1 MRSYRNEGAVKKEVL
16 VHHGEHPTPE
26 DALSASPNQIADH
39 REAGRDEQTEKL
51 QEKLDRLRELRKGDD
66 NTQG

>member
-1 MRSYRNEGAVKKEVL
+1 MRSYRNEGAIKKEVL
-16 VHHGEHPTPE
+16 VDLGEYPTPE
-26 DALSASPNQIADH
+26 DALSASRNQIADH
-39 REAGRDEQTEKL
+39 REAGRDKQAEKL